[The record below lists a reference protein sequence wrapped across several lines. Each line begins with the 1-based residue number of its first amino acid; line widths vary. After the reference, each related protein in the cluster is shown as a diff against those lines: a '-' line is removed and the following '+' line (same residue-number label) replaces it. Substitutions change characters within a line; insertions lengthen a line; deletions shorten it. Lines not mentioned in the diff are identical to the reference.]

1 MILGL
6 NNNIPY
12 RGHVFHVQ
20 TEDSGVKMPHIITH
34 LFYGGNI
41 ISTQKVD
48 YSDIVKVE
56 KLEGIVRDLMKE
68 QHQKMINNLQ
78 NGVFDDRISAFV
90 QAEKKG
96 GPPPKAESTERRISG
111 ESLANKSLDEMI
123 LDFLSKG
130 TEGK

>member
-6 NNNIPY
+6 NNNVPY

-20 TEDSGVKMPHIITH
+20 TEDSGVQMPHIITH

-56 KLEGIVRDLMKE
+56 KLEGIVRELMKE
-68 QHQKMINNLQ
+68 QHQKMIENLQ
-78 NGVFDDRISAFV
+78 NGVFDDRIASFIK
-90 QAEKKG
+90 AEEVG
-96 GPPPKAESTERRISG
+96 GPPPKAESTERRIS
-111 ESLANKSLDEMI
+111 EKSLANKSLDEMI
-123 LDFLSKG
+123 LDFLARD
-130 TEGK
+130 TEGE